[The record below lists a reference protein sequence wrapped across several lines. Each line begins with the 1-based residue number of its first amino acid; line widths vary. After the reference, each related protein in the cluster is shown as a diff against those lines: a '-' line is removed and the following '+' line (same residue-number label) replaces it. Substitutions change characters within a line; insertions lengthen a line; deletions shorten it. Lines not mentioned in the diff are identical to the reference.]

1 MLTRSVAVVAVLV
14 LAAVGLSVIIGLTA
28 PDGKIGD
35 GAQAV
40 PTQRPSAI
48 PEAPEPAAT
57 SDVAPA
63 SVSGIWPG
71 RPAAVTVDGS
81 AVDWCPAVTAKA
93 SAEAVRQFGRSQ
105 VESAA
110 CAAVSFVFD
119 HRYSRLSLPRSSYER
134 DDFAEVLPTL
144 SRTTADTYY
153 RSRIADFVSSP
164 SDTGAKRL
172 GLVLL
177 RSAGK
182 DHEFYG
188 PKNSTDGY
196 DDRAVWINPRWSTVD
211 VSVDR
216 SKTTPRLSARLTAQ
230 ASVPVF
236 ATDAGRDDML
246 TIPTTATF
254 LLRHE
259 MDRWV
264 IGGWTIDGGRSSLD
278 PLAVL

>member
-1 MLTRSVAVVAVLV
+1 MLTKAVAVVAGIV
-14 LAAVGLSVIIGLTA
+14 LAAVGVSMAIGLTA
-28 PDGKIGD
+28 PDGTVGES
-35 GAQAV
+35 ARAA
-40 PTQRPSAI
+40 PTQRPSAS
-48 PEAPEPAAT
+48 PEPLEPAPT

-63 SVSGIWPG
+63 SVSGTWPG

-81 AVDWCPAVTAKA
+81 AVDWCPAVTTEA
-93 SAEAVRQFGRSQ
+93 SAEAVEQFGREQ

-134 DDFAEVLPTL
+134 GDFDEVLSAL
-144 SRTTADTYY
+144 SRTTVNAVY

-164 SDTGAKRL
+164 SNTGAKRL

-177 RSAGK
+177 RSAGE

-188 PKNSTDGY
+188 TKNSADGY
-196 DDRAVWINPRWSTVD
+196 DDRAVWINPRWSTV
-211 VSVDR
+211 VVGVDR
-216 SKTTPRLSARLTAQ
+216 AKATPRLTARLTAQ
-230 ASVPVF
+230 ASIPVF
-236 ATDAGRDDML
+236 ATEAGRDDML

-254 LLRHE
+254 FLRDE
-259 MDRWV
+259 MGRWV
-264 IGGWTIDGGRSSLD
+264 IGGWTIDSGRSSLD